1 MGKPLLKTLTV
12 VAVGVGSVAICL
24 VGYRQNNQRQY
35 QQRVEYAQTAIA
47 SETDSI
53 ASLKKEVASLYLNED
68 RTFLKAGITAD
79 DISQLVGK
87 LSMIKVSG
95 EEYGIEENALPA
107 DAKEIQKQKQAI
119 DDELKDIEAKQKI
132 QEATGNLFATGI
144 SNWQHAENNVIIK
157 EDLKD
162 TDIGS
167 VRENLNFLP
176 DSQWK
181 SLVTEYLGFADAQ
194 LARIIQLQSEFDSML
209 QDEKVTDAVTYEK
222 YLATID
228 SISQIRNDQLKDKFT
243 KLAESVAAQ
252 MGYTGYY
259 SSNFSTNTVANSETY
274 SDTTEGTETNSDSYN
289 Y

>member
-1 MGKPLLKTLTV
+1 MGKPLFKTLTV
-12 VAVGVGSVAICL
+12 VAVGVGAVAICL

-87 LSMIKVSG
+87 LSMVKVSG

-132 QEATGNLFATGI
+132 QEATDKLFTKGV
-144 SNWQHAENNVIIK
+144 SNWQKAENDVIIK
-157 EDLKD
+157 KDLKE
-162 TDIGS
+162 TDVGS
-167 VRENLNFLP
+167 IRENLNFFE
-176 DSQWK
+176 DDKWTA
-181 SLVTEYLGFADAQ
+181 LVKEYLGFADAQ
-194 LARIIQLQSEFDSML
+194 LDRVTKLQKEFDRML
-209 QDEKVTDAVTYEK
+209 KDDKVTDAVTYEN
-222 YLATID
+222 YLSAVD
-228 SISQIRNDQLKDKFT
+228 SISKIRNKDLKEKYT
-243 KLAESVAAQ
+243 KLAETVASQ
-252 MGYTGYY
+252 MGYVGYY
-259 SSNFSTNTVANSETY
+259 SNTTDTATTDDGY
-274 SDTTEGTETNSDSYN
+274 SDTMTDSSESDSESY

>member
-132 QEATGNLFATGI
+132 QEATDKLFTKSV
-144 SNWQHAENNVIIK
+144 SNWQKAENDVIIK
-157 EDLKD
+157 KDLKE
-162 TDIGS
+162 TDVGS
-167 VRENLNFLP
+167 IRENLNFFE
-176 DSQWK
+176 DDKWTA
-181 SLVTEYLGFADAQ
+181 LVKEYLGFADAQ
-194 LARIIQLQSEFDSML
+194 LDRVTKLQKEFDRML
-209 QDEKVTDAVTYEK
+209 KDDKVTDAVTYEN
-222 YLATID
+222 YLSAVD
-228 SISQIRNDQLKDKFT
+228 SISKIRNKDLKEKYT
-243 KLAESVAAQ
+243 KLAETVASQ
-252 MGYTGYY
+252 MGYVGYY
-259 SSNFSTNTVANSETY
+259 SNTTDTATIDDGYSDSMTDSSET
-274 SDTTEGTETNSDSYN
+274 DSESY

>member
-79 DISQLVGK
+79 DINQLVGK
-87 LSMIKVSG
+87 LYMIKVSG

-132 QEATGNLFATGI
+132 QEATDKLFTKGV
-144 SNWQHAENNVIIK
+144 SNWQKAENDVIIK
-157 EDLKD
+157 KDLKE
-162 TDIGS
+162 TDVGS
-167 VRENLNFLP
+167 IRENLNFFE
-176 DSQWK
+176 DDKWTA
-181 SLVTEYLGFADAQ
+181 LVKEYLGFADAQ
-194 LARIIQLQSEFDSML
+194 LDRVTKLQKEFNRML
-209 QDEKVTDAVTYEK
+209 KDDKVTDAVTYEN
-222 YLATID
+222 YLSAVD
-228 SISQIRNDQLKDKFT
+228 SISKIRNKDLKEKYT
-243 KLAESVAAQ
+243 KLAETVASQ
-252 MGYTGYY
+252 MGYVGYY
-259 SSNFSTNTVANSETY
+259 NNTTDTATTDDGYSDSMTDSSET
-274 SDTTEGTETNSDSYN
+274 DSESY

>member
-12 VAVGVGSVAICL
+12 VAVGVGAIAICL

-53 ASLKKEVASLYLNED
+53 ASLRKEVASLYLNED

-132 QEATGNLFATGI
+132 QEATDKLFTKGV
-144 SNWQHAENNVIIK
+144 SNWQKAENDVIIK
-157 EDLKD
+157 KDLKE
-162 TDIGS
+162 TDVGS
-167 VRENLNFLP
+167 IRENLNFFE
-176 DSQWK
+176 DDKWTA
-181 SLVTEYLGFADAQ
+181 LVKEYLGFADAQ
-194 LARIIQLQSEFDSML
+194 LDRVTKLQKEFDRML
-209 QDEKVTDAVTYEK
+209 KDDKVTDAVTYEN
-222 YLATID
+222 YLSAVD
-228 SISQIRNDQLKDKFT
+228 SISKIRNKDLKEKYT
-243 KLAESVAAQ
+243 KLAETVASQ
-252 MGYTGYY
+252 MGYVGYY
-259 SSNFSTNTVANSETY
+259 SNTTDTATTDDGYSDSMTDSSET
-274 SDTTEGTETNSDSYN
+274 DSESY

>member
-132 QEATGNLFATGI
+132 QEATDKLFTKGV
-144 SNWQHAENNVIIK
+144 SNWQKAENDVIIK
-157 EDLKD
+157 KDLEE
-162 TDIGS
+162 TDVGS
-167 VRENLNFLP
+167 IRENLNFFE
-176 DSQWK
+176 DDKWTA
-181 SLVTEYLGFADAQ
+181 LVKEYLGFADAQ
-194 LARIIQLQSEFDSML
+194 LDRVTKLQKEFDRML
-209 QDEKVTDAVTYEK
+209 KDDKVTDAVTYEN
-222 YLATID
+222 YLSAVD
-228 SISQIRNDQLKDKFT
+228 SISKIRNKDLKEKYT
-243 KLAESVAAQ
+243 KLAETVASQ
-252 MGYTGYY
+252 MGYVGYY
-259 SSNFSTNTVANSETY
+259 SNTTDTATTDDGYSDSMTDSSET
-274 SDTTEGTETNSDSYN
+274 DSESY

>member
-53 ASLKKEVASLYLNED
+53 ASLKKEVANLYLNED

-132 QEATGNLFATGI
+132 QEATDKLFTKGV
-144 SNWQHAENNVIIK
+144 SNWQKAENDVIIK
-157 EDLKD
+157 KDLKE
-162 TDIGS
+162 TDVGS
-167 VRENLNFLP
+167 IRENLNFFE
-176 DSQWK
+176 DDKWTA
-181 SLVTEYLGFADAQ
+181 LVKEYLGFADAQ
-194 LARIIQLQSEFDSML
+194 LDRVTKLQKEFDRML
-209 QDEKVTDAVTYEK
+209 KDDKVTDAVTYEN
-222 YLATID
+222 YLSAVD
-228 SISQIRNDQLKDKFT
+228 SISKIRNKDLKEKYT
-243 KLAESVAAQ
+243 KLAETVASQ
-252 MGYTGYY
+252 MGYAGYY
-259 SSNFSTNTVANSETY
+259 VNTTDTATTGDGYSDSMTDSSET
-274 SDTTEGTETNSDSYN
+274 DSESY

>member
-1 MGKPLLKTLTV
+1 MGKPLFKTLTV
-12 VAVGVGSVAICL
+12 VAVGVGAVAICL

-132 QEATGNLFATGI
+132 QEATDKLFTKGV
-144 SNWQHAENNVIIK
+144 SNWQKAENDVIIK
-157 EDLKD
+157 KDLKE
-162 TDIGS
+162 TDVGS
-167 VRENLNFLP
+167 IRENLNFFE
-176 DSQWK
+176 DDKWTA
-181 SLVTEYLGFADAQ
+181 LVKEYLGFADAQ
-194 LARIIQLQSEFDSML
+194 LDRVTKLQKEFDRML
-209 QDEKVTDAVTYEK
+209 KDDKVTDAVTYEN
-222 YLATID
+222 YLSAVD
-228 SISQIRNDQLKDKFT
+228 SISKIRNKDLKEKYT
-243 KLAESVAAQ
+243 KLAETVASQ
-252 MGYTGYY
+252 MGYVGYY
-259 SSNFSTNTVANSETY
+259 SNTTDTATTDDGY
-274 SDTTEGTETNSDSYN
+274 SDTMTDSSESDSESY

>member
-53 ASLKKEVASLYLNED
+53 ASLKKEVASLYLNEG

-132 QEATGNLFATGI
+132 QEATEKLFTKGV
-144 SNWQHAENNVIIK
+144 SNWQKAENDVIIK
-157 EDLKD
+157 KDLKE
-162 TDIGS
+162 TDVGS
-167 VRENLNFLP
+167 IRENLNFFE
-176 DSQWK
+176 DDKWTA
-181 SLVTEYLGFADAQ
+181 LVKEYLGFADAQ
-194 LARIIQLQSEFDSML
+194 LDRVTKLQKEFDRML
-209 QDEKVTDAVTYEK
+209 KDDKVTDAVTYEN
-222 YLATID
+222 YLSAVD
-228 SISQIRNDQLKDKFT
+228 SISKIRNKDLKEKYT
-243 KLAESVAAQ
+243 KLAETVASQ
-252 MGYTGYY
+252 MGYVGYY
-259 SSNFSTNTVANSETY
+259 SNTTDTATTDDGYSDSMTDSSET
-274 SDTTEGTETNSDSYN
+274 DSESY

>member
-87 LSMIKVSG
+87 LSMIKVSD

-132 QEATGNLFATGI
+132 QEATDKLFTKGV
-144 SNWQHAENNVIIK
+144 SNWQKAENDVIIK
-157 EDLKD
+157 KDLKE
-162 TDIGS
+162 TDVGS
-167 VRENLNFLP
+167 IRENLNFFE
-176 DSQWK
+176 DDKWTA
-181 SLVTEYLGFADAQ
+181 LVKEYLGFADAQ
-194 LARIIQLQSEFDSML
+194 LDRVTKLQKEFDRML
-209 QDEKVTDAVTYEK
+209 KDDKVTDAVTYEN
-222 YLATID
+222 YLSAVD
-228 SISQIRNDQLKDKFT
+228 SISKIRNKDLKEKYT
-243 KLAESVAAQ
+243 KLAETVASQ
-252 MGYTGYY
+252 MGYVGYY
-259 SSNFSTNTVANSETY
+259 SNTTDTATTDDGYSDSMTDSSET
-274 SDTTEGTETNSDSYN
+274 DSESY

>member
-24 VGYRQNNQRQY
+24 VGYCQNNQRQY

-132 QEATGNLFATGI
+132 QEATDKLFTKGV
-144 SNWQHAENNVIIK
+144 SNWQKAENDVIIK
-157 EDLKD
+157 KDLKE
-162 TDIGS
+162 TDVGS
-167 VRENLNFLP
+167 IRENLNFFE
-176 DSQWK
+176 DDKWTA
-181 SLVTEYLGFADAQ
+181 LVKEYLGFADAQ
-194 LARIIQLQSEFDSML
+194 LDRVTKLQKEFDRML
-209 QDEKVTDAVTYEK
+209 KEDKVTDAVTYEN
-222 YLATID
+222 YLSAVD
-228 SISQIRNDQLKDKFT
+228 SISKIRNKDLKEKYT
-243 KLAESVAAQ
+243 KLAETVASQ
-252 MGYTGYY
+252 MGYAGYY
-259 SSNFSTNTVANSETY
+259 DNTTDTATTGDGYSDSMMDSSET
-274 SDTTEGTETNSDSYN
+274 DSESY

>member
-1 MGKPLLKTLTV
+1 MGKPLFKTLTV
-12 VAVGVGSVAICL
+12 VAVGVGAVAICL

-107 DAKEIQKQKQAI
+107 DAKEIQEQKQAI

-132 QEATGNLFATGI
+132 QEATDKLFTKGV
-144 SNWQHAENNVIIK
+144 SNWQKAENDVIIK
-157 EDLKD
+157 KDLKE
-162 TDIGS
+162 TDVGS
-167 VRENLNFLP
+167 IRENLNFFE
-176 DSQWK
+176 DDKWTA
-181 SLVTEYLGFADAQ
+181 LVKEYLGFADAQ
-194 LARIIQLQSEFDSML
+194 LDRVTKLQKEFDRML
-209 QDEKVTDAVTYEK
+209 KDDKVTDAVTYES
-222 YLATID
+222 YLSAVD
-228 SISQIRNDQLKDKFT
+228 SISKIRNKDLKEKYT
-243 KLAESVAAQ
+243 KLAETVASQ
-252 MGYTGYY
+252 MGYVGYY
-259 SSNFSTNTVANSETY
+259 SNTTDTATTDDGY
-274 SDTTEGTETNSDSYN
+274 SDTMTDSSESDSESY

>member
-53 ASLKKEVASLYLNED
+53 ASLRKEVASLYLNED

-132 QEATGNLFATGI
+132 QEATDKLFTKGV
-144 SNWQHAENNVIIK
+144 SNWQKAENDVIIK
-157 EDLKD
+157 KDLNE
-162 TDIGS
+162 TDVGS
-167 VRENLNFLP
+167 IRENLNFFE
-176 DSQWK
+176 DDKWTA
-181 SLVTEYLGFADAQ
+181 LVKEYLGFADAQ
-194 LARIIQLQSEFDSML
+194 LDRVTKLQKEFDRML
-209 QDEKVTDAVTYEK
+209 KDDKVTDAVTYEN
-222 YLATID
+222 YLSAVD
-228 SISQIRNDQLKDKFT
+228 SISKIRNKDLKEKYT
-243 KLAESVAAQ
+243 KLAETVASQ
-252 MGYTGYY
+252 MGYVGYY
-259 SSNFSTNTVANSETY
+259 SNTTDTATTDDGYSDSMTDSSET
-274 SDTTEGTETNSDSYN
+274 DSESY

>member
-12 VAVGVGSVAICL
+12 VAVGVGAIAICL

-47 SETDSI
+47 SETDGI

-68 RTFLKAGITAD
+68 HTFLKAGISAD

-87 LSMIKVSG
+87 LAMIKVSG

-132 QEATGNLFATGI
+132 QEATDKLFTKGV
-144 SNWQHAENNVIIK
+144 SNWQKAENDVIIK
-157 EDLKD
+157 KDLKE
-162 TDIGS
+162 TDVGS
-167 VRENLNFLP
+167 IRENLNFFE
-176 DSQWK
+176 DDKWTA
-181 SLVTEYLGFADAQ
+181 LVKEYLGFADAQ
-194 LARIIQLQSEFDSML
+194 LDRVTKLQKEFDRML
-209 QDEKVTDAVTYEK
+209 KDDKVTDAVTYEN
-222 YLATID
+222 YLSAVD
-228 SISQIRNDQLKDKFT
+228 SISKIRNKDLKEKYT
-243 KLAESVAAQ
+243 KLAETVASQ
-252 MGYTGYY
+252 MGYVGYY
-259 SSNFSTNTVANSETY
+259 SNTTDTATTDDGYSDSMTDSSET
-274 SDTTEGTETNSDSYN
+274 DSESY

>member
-132 QEATGNLFATGI
+132 QEATDKLFTKGV
-144 SNWQHAENNVIIK
+144 SNWQKAENDVIIK
-157 EDLKD
+157 KDLKE
-162 TDIGS
+162 TDVGS
-167 VRENLNFLP
+167 IRENLNFFE
-176 DSQWK
+176 DDKWTA
-181 SLVTEYLGFADAQ
+181 LVKEYLGFADAQ
-194 LARIIQLQSEFDSML
+194 LDRVTKLQKEFDRML
-209 QDEKVTDAVTYEK
+209 KDDKVTDAVTYEN
-222 YLATID
+222 YLSAVD
-228 SISQIRNDQLKDKFT
+228 SISKIRNKDLKEKYT
-243 KLAESVAAQ
+243 KLAETVASQ
-252 MGYTGYY
+252 MGYVGYY
-259 SSNFSTNTVANSETY
+259 SNTTDTATTGDGYSDSMTDSSET
-274 SDTTEGTETNSDSYN
+274 DSESY

>member
-132 QEATGNLFATGI
+132 QEATDKLFTKGV
-144 SNWQHAENNVIIK
+144 SNWQKAENDVIIK
-157 EDLKD
+157 KDLKE
-162 TDIGS
+162 TDVGS
-167 VRENLNFLP
+167 IRENLNFFE
-176 DSQWK
+176 DDKWTA
-181 SLVTEYLGFADAQ
+181 LVKEYLGFADAQ
-194 LARIIQLQSEFDSML
+194 LDRVTKLQKEFDRML
-209 QDEKVTDAVTYEK
+209 KDDKVTDTVTYEN
-222 YLATID
+222 YLSAVD
-228 SISQIRNDQLKDKFT
+228 SISKIRNKDLKEKYT
-243 KLAESVAAQ
+243 KLAETVASQ
-252 MGYTGYY
+252 MGYVGYY
-259 SSNFSTNTVANSETY
+259 SNTTDTATIDDGYSDSMTDSSET
-274 SDTTEGTETNSDSYN
+274 DSESY

>member
-132 QEATGNLFATGI
+132 QEATDKLFTKGV
-144 SNWQHAENNVIIK
+144 SNWQKAENDVIIK
-157 EDLKD
+157 KDLKE
-162 TDIGS
+162 TDVGS
-167 VRENLNFLP
+167 IRENLNFFE
-176 DSQWK
+176 DDKWTA
-181 SLVTEYLGFADAQ
+181 LVKEYLGFADAQ
-194 LARIIQLQSEFDSML
+194 LDRVTKLQKEFDRML
-209 QDEKVTDAVTYEK
+209 KDDKVTDAVTYEN
-222 YLATID
+222 YLSAVD
-228 SISQIRNDQLKDKFT
+228 SISKIRNKDLKEKYT
-243 KLAESVAAQ
+243 KLAETVASQ
-252 MGYTGYY
+252 MGYVGY
-259 SSNFSTNTVANSETY
+259 SSNTTDTATTDDGYSDSMTDSSET
-274 SDTTEGTETNSDSYN
+274 DSESY

>member
-47 SETDSI
+47 SEADSI

-119 DDELKDIEAKQKI
+119 DDELKEIEAKQKI
-132 QEATGNLFATGI
+132 QEATDKLFTKGV
-144 SNWQHAENNVIIK
+144 SNWQKAENDVIIK
-157 EDLKD
+157 KDLKE
-162 TDIGS
+162 TDVGS
-167 VRENLNFLP
+167 IRENLNFFE
-176 DSQWK
+176 DDKWTA
-181 SLVTEYLGFADAQ
+181 LVKEYLGFADAQ
-194 LARIIQLQSEFDSML
+194 LDRVTKLQKEFDRML
-209 QDEKVTDAVTYEK
+209 KDDKVTDAVTYEN
-222 YLATID
+222 YLSAVD
-228 SISQIRNDQLKDKFT
+228 SISKIRNKDLKEKYT
-243 KLAESVAAQ
+243 KLAETVASQ
-252 MGYTGYY
+252 MGYVGYY
-259 SSNFSTNTVANSETY
+259 SNTTDTATTDDGYSDSMTDSSET
-274 SDTTEGTETNSDSYN
+274 DSESY

>member
-53 ASLKKEVASLYLNED
+53 ATLKKEVASLYLNED

-132 QEATGNLFATGI
+132 QEATDKLFTKGV
-144 SNWQHAENNVIIK
+144 SNWQKAENDVIIK
-157 EDLKD
+157 KDLKE
-162 TDIGS
+162 TDVGS
-167 VRENLNFLP
+167 IRENLNFFE
-176 DSQWK
+176 DDKWTA
-181 SLVTEYLGFADAQ
+181 LVKEYLGFADAQ
-194 LARIIQLQSEFDSML
+194 LDRVTKLQKEFDRML
-209 QDEKVTDAVTYEK
+209 KDDKVTDAVTYEN
-222 YLATID
+222 YLSAVD
-228 SISQIRNDQLKDKFT
+228 SISKIRNKDLKEKYT
-243 KLAESVAAQ
+243 KLAETVASQ
-252 MGYTGYY
+252 MGYVGYY
-259 SSNFSTNTVANSETY
+259 SNTTDTATTDDGYSDSMTDSSET
-274 SDTTEGTETNSDSYN
+274 DSESY

>member
-107 DAKEIQKQKQAI
+107 DAKKIQKQKQAI

-132 QEATGNLFATGI
+132 QEATDKLFTKGV
-144 SNWQHAENNVIIK
+144 SNWQKAENDVIIK
-157 EDLKD
+157 KDLKE
-162 TDIGS
+162 TDVGS
-167 VRENLNFLP
+167 IRENLNFFE
-176 DSQWK
+176 DDKWTA
-181 SLVTEYLGFADAQ
+181 LVKEYLGFADAQ
-194 LARIIQLQSEFDSML
+194 LDRVTKLQKEFDRML
-209 QDEKVTDAVTYEK
+209 KDDKVTDAVTYEN
-222 YLATID
+222 YLSAVG
-228 SISQIRNDQLKDKFT
+228 SISKIRNKDLKEKYT
-243 KLAESVAAQ
+243 KLAETVASQ
-252 MGYTGYY
+252 MGYVGYY
-259 SSNFSTNTVANSETY
+259 SNTTDTATTDDGYSDSMTDSSET
-274 SDTTEGTETNSDSYN
+274 DSESY

>member
-132 QEATGNLFATGI
+132 QEATDKLFTKGV
-144 SNWQHAENNVIIK
+144 SNWQKAENDVIIK
-157 EDLKD
+157 KDLKE
-162 TDIGS
+162 TDVGS
-167 VRENLNFLP
+167 IRENLNFFE
-176 DSQWK
+176 DDKWTA
-181 SLVTEYLGFADAQ
+181 LVKEYLGFADAQ
-194 LARIIQLQSEFDSML
+194 LDRVTKLQNEFDRML
-209 QDEKVTDAVTYEK
+209 KDDKVTDAVTYEN
-222 YLATID
+222 YLSAVD
-228 SISQIRNDQLKDKFT
+228 SISKIRNKDLKEKYT
-243 KLAESVAAQ
+243 KLAETVASQ
-252 MGYTGYY
+252 MGYVGYY
-259 SSNFSTNTVANSETY
+259 SNTTDTATTDDGYSDSMTNSSET
-274 SDTTEGTETNSDSYN
+274 DSESY

>member
-24 VGYRQNNQRQY
+24 VGYRQNSQRQY

-132 QEATGNLFATGI
+132 QEATDKLFTKSV
-144 SNWQHAENNVIIK
+144 SNWQKAENDVIIK
-157 EDLKD
+157 KDLKE
-162 TDIGS
+162 TDVGS
-167 VRENLNFLP
+167 IRENLNFFE
-176 DSQWK
+176 DDKWTA
-181 SLVTEYLGFADAQ
+181 LVKEYLGFADAQ
-194 LARIIQLQSEFDSML
+194 LDRVTKLQKEFDRML
-209 QDEKVTDAVTYEK
+209 KDDKVTDAVTYEN
-222 YLATID
+222 YLSAVD
-228 SISQIRNDQLKDKFT
+228 SISKIRNKDLKEKYT
-243 KLAESVAAQ
+243 KLAETVASQ
-252 MGYTGYY
+252 MGYVGYY
-259 SSNFSTNTVANSETY
+259 SNTTDTATIDDGYSDSMTDSSET
-274 SDTTEGTETNSDSYN
+274 DSESY

>member
-107 DAKEIQKQKQAI
+107 DAKKIQKQKQAI

-132 QEATGNLFATGI
+132 QEATDKLFTKGV
-144 SNWQHAENNVIIK
+144 SNWQKAENDVIIK
-157 EDLKD
+157 KDLKE
-162 TDIGS
+162 TDVGS
-167 VRENLNFLP
+167 IRENLNFFE
-176 DSQWK
+176 DHKWTA
-181 SLVTEYLGFADAQ
+181 LVKEYLGFADAQ
-194 LARIIQLQSEFDSML
+194 LDRVTKLQKEFDRML
-209 QDEKVTDAVTYEK
+209 KDDKVTDAVTYEN
-222 YLATID
+222 YLSAVD
-228 SISQIRNDQLKDKFT
+228 SISKIRNKDLKEKYT
-243 KLAESVAAQ
+243 KLAETVASQ
-252 MGYTGYY
+252 MGYVGYY
-259 SSNFSTNTVANSETY
+259 SNTTDTAMTDDGY
-274 SDTTEGTETNSDSYN
+274 SDTMTDSSETDSESY

>member
-132 QEATGNLFATGI
+132 QEATDKLFTKGV
-144 SNWQHAENNVIIK
+144 SNWQKAENDVIIK
-157 EDLKD
+157 KDLKE
-162 TDIGS
+162 TDVGS
-167 VRENLNFLP
+167 IRENLNFFE
-176 DSQWK
+176 DDKWTA
-181 SLVTEYLGFADAQ
+181 LVKEYLGFADAQ
-194 LARIIQLQSEFDSML
+194 LDRVTKLQKEFDRML
-209 QDEKVTDAVTYEK
+209 KDDKVTDAVTYEN
-222 YLATID
+222 YLSAVD
-228 SISQIRNDQLKDKFT
+228 SISKIRNKDLKEKYT
-243 KLAESVAAQ
+243 KLAETVASQ
-252 MGYTGYY
+252 MGYVGYY
-259 SSNFSTNTVANSETY
+259 SNTTDTAMTDDGY
-274 SDTTEGTETNSDSYN
+274 SDTMTDSSETDSESY

>member
-12 VAVGVGSVAICL
+12 VAVGVGAIAICL

-53 ASLKKEVASLYLNED
+53 ASLRKEVASLYLNED

-132 QEATGNLFATGI
+132 QEATDKLFTKGV
-144 SNWQHAENNVIIK
+144 SNWQKAENDVIIK
-157 EDLKD
+157 KDLKE
-162 TDIGS
+162 TDVGS
-167 VRENLNFLP
+167 IRENLNFFE
-176 DSQWK
+176 DDKWTA
-181 SLVTEYLGFADAQ
+181 LVKEYLGFADAQ
-194 LARIIQLQSEFDSML
+194 LDRVTKLQKEFDRML
-209 QDEKVTDAVTYEK
+209 KDDKVTDAVTYEN
-222 YLATID
+222 YLSAVD
-228 SISQIRNDQLKDKFT
+228 SISKIRNKDLKEKYT
-243 KLAESVAAQ
+243 KLAETVASQ
-252 MGYTGYY
+252 MGYVGYY
-259 SSNFSTNTVANSETY
+259 SNTTNTATTDDGYSDSMTDSSET
-274 SDTTEGTETNSDSYN
+274 DSESY

>member
-119 DDELKDIEAKQKI
+119 DDKLKDIEAKQKI
-132 QEATGNLFATGI
+132 QEATDKLFTKGV
-144 SNWQHAENNVIIK
+144 SNWQKAENDVIIK
-157 EDLKD
+157 KDLKE
-162 TDIGS
+162 TDVGS
-167 VRENLNFLP
+167 IRENLNFFE
-176 DSQWK
+176 DDKWTA
-181 SLVTEYLGFADAQ
+181 LVKEYLGFADAQ
-194 LARIIQLQSEFDSML
+194 LDRVTKLQKEFDRML
-209 QDEKVTDAVTYEK
+209 KDDKVTDAVTYEN
-222 YLATID
+222 YLSAVD
-228 SISQIRNDQLKDKFT
+228 SISKIRNKDLKEKYT
-243 KLAESVAAQ
+243 KLAETVASQ
-252 MGYTGYY
+252 MGYAGYY
-259 SSNFSTNTVANSETY
+259 GNTTDTATTGDGYSDSMTDSSET
-274 SDTTEGTETNSDSYN
+274 DSESY

>member
-1 MGKPLLKTLTV
+1 MGKPLFKTLTV
-12 VAVGVGSVAICL
+12 VAVGVGAVAICL

-95 EEYGIEENALPA
+95 EEYGIEENALPT

-132 QEATGNLFATGI
+132 QEATDKLFTKGV
-144 SNWQHAENNVIIK
+144 SNWQKAENDVIIK
-157 EDLKD
+157 KDLKE
-162 TDIGS
+162 TDVGS
-167 VRENLNFLP
+167 IRENLNFFE
-176 DSQWK
+176 DDKWTA
-181 SLVTEYLGFADAQ
+181 LVKEYLGFADAQ
-194 LARIIQLQSEFDSML
+194 LDRVTKLQKEFDRML
-209 QDEKVTDAVTYEK
+209 KDDKVTDAVTYEN
-222 YLATID
+222 YLSAVD
-228 SISQIRNDQLKDKFT
+228 SISKIRNKDLKEKYT
-243 KLAESVAAQ
+243 KLAETVASQ
-252 MGYTGYY
+252 MGYVGYY
-259 SSNFSTNTVANSETY
+259 SNTTDTATTDDGY
-274 SDTTEGTETNSDSYN
+274 SDTMTDSSESDSESY

>member
-53 ASLKKEVASLYLNED
+53 ASLKKEVANLYLNED
-68 RTFLKAGITAD
+68 RTFLKAGISAD

-87 LSMIKVSG
+87 LAMIKVSG

-107 DAKEIQKQKQAI
+107 EAKEIQKQKKAI

-132 QEATGNLFATGI
+132 QEATDKLFTKGV
-144 SNWQHAENNVIIK
+144 SNWQKAENDVIIK
-157 EDLKD
+157 KDLKE
-162 TDIGS
+162 TDVGS
-167 VRENLNFLP
+167 IRENLNFFE
-176 DSQWK
+176 DDKWTA
-181 SLVTEYLGFADAQ
+181 LVKEYLGFADAQ
-194 LARIIQLQSEFDSML
+194 LDRVTKLQKEFDRML
-209 QDEKVTDAVTYEK
+209 KGDKVTDAVTYEN
-222 YLATID
+222 YLSAVD
-228 SISQIRNDQLKDKFT
+228 SISKIRNKDLKEKYT
-243 KLAESVAAQ
+243 KLAETVASQ
-252 MGYTGYY
+252 MGYVGYY
-259 SSNFSTNTVANSETY
+259 SNTTDTATTDAGYSDSMTDSSET
-274 SDTTEGTETNSDSYN
+274 DSESY

>member
-132 QEATGNLFATGI
+132 QEATDNLFTKGV
-144 SNWQHAENNVIIK
+144 SNWQKAENDVIIK
-157 EDLKD
+157 KDLKE
-162 TDIGS
+162 TDVGS
-167 VRENLNFLP
+167 IRENLNFFE
-176 DSQWK
+176 DDKWTA
-181 SLVTEYLGFADAQ
+181 LVKEYLGFADAQ
-194 LARIIQLQSEFDSML
+194 LDRVTKLQKEFDRML
-209 QDEKVTDAVTYEK
+209 KDDKVTDAVTYEN
-222 YLATID
+222 YLSAVD
-228 SISQIRNDQLKDKFT
+228 SISKIRNKDLKEKYT
-243 KLAESVAAQ
+243 KLAETVASQ
-252 MGYTGYY
+252 MGYVGYY
-259 SSNFSTNTVANSETY
+259 SNTTDTATTDDGYSDSMTDSSET
-274 SDTTEGTETNSDSYN
+274 DSESY

>member
-132 QEATGNLFATGI
+132 QEATDKLFTKGV
-144 SNWQHAENNVIIK
+144 SNWQKAENDVIIK
-157 EDLKD
+157 KDLKE
-162 TDIGS
+162 TDVGS
-167 VRENLNFLP
+167 IRENLNFFE
-176 DSQWK
+176 DDKWTA
-181 SLVTEYLGFADAQ
+181 LVKEYLGFADAQ
-194 LARIIQLQSEFDSML
+194 LDRVTKLQKEFDRML
-209 QDEKVTDAVTYEK
+209 KDDKVTDAVTYEN
-222 YLATID
+222 YLSAVD
-228 SISQIRNDQLKDKFT
+228 SISKIRNKDLKEKYT
-243 KLAESVAAQ
+243 KLAATVASQ
-252 MGYTGYY
+252 MGYAGYY
-259 SSNFSTNTVANSETY
+259 GNTTDTATTGDGYSDSMTDSSET
-274 SDTTEGTETNSDSYN
+274 DSESY

>member
-24 VGYRQNNQRQY
+24 VGYCQNNQRQY

-132 QEATGNLFATGI
+132 QEATDKLFTKGV
-144 SNWQHAENNVIIK
+144 SNWQKAENDVIIK
-157 EDLKD
+157 KDLKE
-162 TDIGS
+162 TDVGS
-167 VRENLNFLP
+167 IRENLNFFE
-176 DSQWK
+176 DDKWTA
-181 SLVTEYLGFADAQ
+181 LVKEYLGFADAQ
-194 LARIIQLQSEFDSML
+194 LDRVTKLQKEFDRML
-209 QDEKVTDAVTYEK
+209 KDDKVTDAVTYEN
-222 YLATID
+222 YLSAVD
-228 SISQIRNDQLKDKFT
+228 SISKIRNKDLKEKYT
-243 KLAESVAAQ
+243 KLAETVASQ
-252 MGYTGYY
+252 MGYAGYY
-259 SSNFSTNTVANSETY
+259 DNTTDTATTGDGYSDSMMDSSET
-274 SDTTEGTETNSDSYN
+274 DSESY

>member
-68 RTFLKAGITAD
+68 RTFLKAGIAAD

-107 DAKEIQKQKQAI
+107 DAKKIQKQKQAI

-132 QEATGNLFATGI
+132 QEATDKLFTKGV
-144 SNWQHAENNVIIK
+144 SNWQKAENDVIIK
-157 EDLKD
+157 KDLKE
-162 TDIGS
+162 TDVGS
-167 VRENLNFLP
+167 IRENLNFFE
-176 DSQWK
+176 DDKWTA
-181 SLVTEYLGFADAQ
+181 LVKEYLGFADAQ
-194 LARIIQLQSEFDSML
+194 LDRVTKLQKEFDRML
-209 QDEKVTDAVTYEK
+209 KDDKVTDAVTYEN
-222 YLATID
+222 YLSAVD
-228 SISQIRNDQLKDKFT
+228 SISKIRNKDLKEKYT
-243 KLAESVAAQ
+243 KLAETVASQ
-252 MGYTGYY
+252 MGYVGYY
-259 SSNFSTNTVANSETY
+259 SNTTDTATTDDGYSDSMTDSSET
-274 SDTTEGTETNSDSYN
+274 DSESY

>member
-132 QEATGNLFATGI
+132 QEATDKLFTKGV
-144 SNWQHAENNVIIK
+144 SNWQKAENDVIIK
-157 EDLKD
+157 KDLKE
-162 TDIGS
+162 TDVGS
-167 VRENLNFLP
+167 IRENLNFFE
-176 DSQWK
+176 DDKWTA
-181 SLVTEYLGFADAQ
+181 LVKEYLGFADAQ
-194 LARIIQLQSEFDSML
+194 LDRVTKLQNEFDRML
-209 QDEKVTDAVTYEK
+209 KDDKVTDAVTYEN
-222 YLATID
+222 YLSAVD
-228 SISQIRNDQLKDKFT
+228 SISKIRNKDLKEKYT
-243 KLAESVAAQ
+243 KLAETVASQ
-252 MGYTGYY
+252 MGYVGYY
-259 SSNFSTNTVANSETY
+259 SNTTDTATTDDGYSDSMTDSSET
-274 SDTTEGTETNSDSYN
+274 DSESY